1 MSHVRFIDHA
11 SCFTLY
17 GYGQW
22 GLEASVQRMS
32 EKGLDFDQLRG
43 KGVAMVEAA
52 HQQAAQMEVAAT
64 DEIEKL
70 SETRQKGFGWWGYDG
85 IDGIYDI
92 IFGVNA
98 W

>member
-1 MSHVRFIDHA
+1 MLGEQCSCA
-11 SCFTLY
+11 SKN
-17 GYGQW
+17 QRQSQR

-32 EKGLDFDQLRG
+32 EKGLDFDELRG

-70 SETRQKGFGWWGYDG
+70 SDTRRKGFG
-85 IDGIYDI
+85 
-92 IFGVNA
+92 
-98 W
+98 

>member
-1 MSHVRFIDHA
+1 MLWSSLIA
-11 SCFTLY
+11 S
-17 GYGQW
+17 

-32 EKGLDFDQLRG
+32 EKGLDFDELRG

-70 SETRQKGFGWWGYDG
+70 SETRRKGLGWWGYQ
-85 IDGIYDI
+85 
-92 IFGVNA
+92 V
-98 W
+98 